1 MSLRHEIRRRGFF
14 RFLTGGEGMTLEH
27 ATRDAGRELAQEH
40 KRKSLESHGRA
51 APTGRSAGGIR
62 QQFIAKLFGG
72 LGHVR
77 QAPRRPHVH
86 DPLAELAHPV
96 VAAPPVELMKVEPEP
111 MSGQVI
117 GVFTGASSGA
127 ELISET
133 EFGPPMRSP
142 VYQNW
147 KRSIAENERRARMN
161 GRWIG

>member
-1 MSLRHEIRRRGFF
+1 MKLQHQIRRLAFF
-14 RFLTGGEGMTLEH
+14 RYLIGEGVTLSE
-27 ATRDAGRELAQEH
+27 ATRQAARELAAEH
-40 KRKSLESHGRA
+40 KQRRKTDRPASRSNEHSGIRA
-51 APTGRSAGGIR
+51 ALLRR
-62 QQFIAKLFGG
+62 LFGG

-77 QAPRRPHVH
+77 EPPRRPHEH
-86 DPLAELAHPV
+86 DPLAELADPV
-96 VAAPPVELMKVEPEP
+96 VAAPPVEVMKAEPEP

-127 ELISET
+127 ELIPET
-133 EFGPPMRSP
+133 EFGPVMRSP

>member
-1 MSLRHEIRRRGFF
+1 MSLQHQIRRLAFF
-14 RFLTGGEGMTLEH
+14 RYLTGEGVTLAD
-27 ATRDAGRELAQEH
+27 ATRQVARELAFEH
-40 KRKSLESHGRA
+40 KRRKTDRPA
-51 APTGRSAGGIR
+51 ARSSEGSGIR
-62 QQFIAKLFGG
+62 GEFMRRLFGG
-72 LGHVR
+72 LGQVR
-77 QAPRRPHVH
+77 EPPRRPHVH

-96 VAAPPVELMKVEPEP
+96 VAAPPVEVMKAAPEP

-127 ELISET
+127 ELIPET
-133 EFGPPMRSP
+133 EFGPVMRSP